1 MGHPKMKIEIWSD
14 VICPF
19 CYIGKRNFEQALGE
33 FSESDY
39 IEVEWKSF
47 QLDPNAKPES
57 GVDAYTYLA
66 ETKGKTLEWSYQVHQ
81 QITEMAAQSGL
92 DYHFDIAQPANTFLA
107 HRLIQLAKT
116 KGKGAD
122 AEEALFSAYF
132 TEGRNIQD
140 VSTIIEIGTDLDI
153 SSDALKL
160 LVDSDIYS
168 EEVKR
173 DIYEAKQLGIN
184 SVPFFVLDNKYGVS
198 GAQPAKTLAAYIEK
212 AFTEWENVNL

>member
-1 MGHPKMKIEIWSD
+1 MSHPKMKIEIWSD

-19 CYIGKRNFEQALGE
+19 CYIGKRNFETAMEE
-33 FSESDY
+33 FSEAHY

-47 QLDPNAKPES
+47 QLDPKAHPAP

-66 ETKGKTLEWSYQVHQ
+66 ETKGKSLEWSYQAHQ
-81 QITEMAAQSGL
+81 QITEMAASVGL
-92 DYHFDIAQPANTFLA
+92 EYKFDIAKPANTFLA
-107 HRLIQLAKT
+107 HRFIQLAKT
-116 KGKGAD
+116 HGKGSD

-140 VSTIIEIGTDLDI
+140 ASTIIEIGTDLDI
-153 SSDALKL
+153 SSDELQL
-160 LVDSDIYS
+160 LVDTDIYS

-173 DIYEAKQLGIN
+173 DMYEAKQLGIN
-184 SVPFFVLDNKYGVS
+184 SVPFFVLDNKYGVA
-198 GAQPAKTLAAYIEK
+198 GAQPAKTLATYIEK